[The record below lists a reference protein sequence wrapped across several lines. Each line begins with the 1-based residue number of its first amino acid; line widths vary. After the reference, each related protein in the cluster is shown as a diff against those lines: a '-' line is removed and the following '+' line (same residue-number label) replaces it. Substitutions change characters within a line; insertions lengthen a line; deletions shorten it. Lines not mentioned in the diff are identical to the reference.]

1 MLEMPGVIASYWHDG
16 DRFRLFGTNAMTGP
30 EKAWWKQHGQEL
42 VNTMAAA
49 NGPDLIGLLHDR
61 VSYGVYGDHGGA
73 QQSVQRVPMVF
84 WSPSL
89 AFENTTGAPVQDDR
103 RDAHDPR
110 RHGDPRD
117 GSDGRDGSTAVLTA
131 RRNVGFAWPGRVRA

>member
-1 MLEMPGVIASYWHDG
+1 MLEMPGVIASYWRDG
-16 DRFRLFGTNAMTGP
+16 DRYRLLGSNAMTGP

-42 VNTMAAA
+42 VNSMAAP

-89 AFENTTGAPVQDDR
+89 AFENDTGAPFRTIDVMPTILDVLGI
-103 RDAHDPR
+103 PETS
-110 RHGDPRD
+110 PTD
-117 GSDGRDGSTAVLTA
+117 GTA
-131 RRNVGFAWPGRVRA
+131 RPLS